1 MRWLACVLLS
11 FLVATCGQKGPL
23 TLPEDEA
30 SETAA
35 VSEGPEFRGLAQ
47 VAPGS
52 ARERTDLRAV
62 RRGGGIIPAGTA
74 GLT

>member
-30 SETAA
+30 SRTAP
-35 VSEGPEFRGLAQ
+35 VSSASQVRSCAQ
-47 VAPGS
+47 AAPS
-52 ARERTDLRAV
+52 AREGEPMPERYGVAGESLRPE
-62 RRGGGIIPAGTA
+62 RRA
-74 GLT
+74 